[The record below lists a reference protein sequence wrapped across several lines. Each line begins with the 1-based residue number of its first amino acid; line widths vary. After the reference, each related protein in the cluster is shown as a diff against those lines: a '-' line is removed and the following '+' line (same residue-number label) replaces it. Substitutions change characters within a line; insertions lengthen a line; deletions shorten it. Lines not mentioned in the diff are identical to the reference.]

1 MCVLAFGGGEGDTVG
16 RSVESSSTYLFFWG
30 LFFFFVENYVFE
42 IWNRIPD
49 LL

>member
-16 RSVESSSTYLFFWG
+16 KSVESSSTSSSTS
-30 LFFFFVENYVFE
+30 LFFFENYIFE